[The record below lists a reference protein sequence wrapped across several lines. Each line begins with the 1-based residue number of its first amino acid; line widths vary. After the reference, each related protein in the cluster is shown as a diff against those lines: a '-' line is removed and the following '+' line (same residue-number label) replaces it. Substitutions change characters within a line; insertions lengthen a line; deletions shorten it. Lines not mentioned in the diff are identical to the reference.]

1 MKVDF
6 LLQNIR
12 IIGEFIMAGSF
23 EEYNDFV
30 NTFNK
35 KYGTNFSFEE
45 YDNEQR
51 RFDNF
56 SENFLKGPVNG
67 VSNEDNVYRKEFLK
81 IYKQYAESLIFE
93 YSDILFTTPHYANF
107 INDFE
112 DLMDVYRSYCSSEN
126 RKAPSKLGGWKKGND
141 IIEAMEGKVNEFTE
155 GFSNKNDYVRN
166 EYLAGRMPLRK
177 MRADLEKIKNSNYY
191 TDKELG
197 RIINYHNALEKIVQG
212 HTAWSYINLFRLG
225 RTLAENREYKALN
238 TFIESSMEKSYATY
252 DLAVTMANS
261 SFSLETIKNTVQAN
275 NLSINRLVDNTLKAK
290 NDAAEIKA
298 NANKNNVIDDK
309 NVDISASVSAQKVE
323 GFFADDDF
331 MEEFYDGIFEETEKV
346 DSFVKDQKTQ
356 TKSYVNI
363 FILRDAK
370 PKITAF
376 CANYDA
382 ADTSEK
388 KEELVKQYSIE
399 MFTYICDQMSS
410 FGMNPKD
417 SVVVGQKIT
426 DFILHKCTSFAFEG
440 EKFAK
445 YGDKYGVKD
454 NSLLESIAEA
464 KGCGSTKEEF
474 IEGIKQDLGMVESNK
489 EAIPELKDDIVEK
502 ENNDKA
508 SPVIDAQS
516 KEAHSLNSAK

>member
-1 MKVDF
+1 
-6 LLQNIR
+6 
-12 IIGEFIMAGSF
+12 MANNF
-23 EEYNDFV
+23 EEYNYLV
-30 NTFNK
+30 ATFNK

-45 YDNEQR
+45 YDEEQR

-56 SENFLKGPVNG
+56 SDNFLKGPVNG

-81 IYKQYAESLIFE
+81 LYKQYMESIIFG
-93 YSDILFTTPHYANF
+93 YSKTFFTTPDYTDF

-112 DLMDVYRSYCSSEN
+112 DLMGIYRSYCSDEK

-141 IIEAMEGKVNEFTE
+141 IIKAMEGKVNEFTD

-191 TDKELG
+191 TEKELG

-212 HTAWSYINLFRLG
+212 HTVWSYINLFRLG

-238 TFIESSMEKSYATY
+238 VFIESSIKKSYATH
-252 DLAVTMANS
+252 DLAVTVANS
-261 SFSLETIKNTVQAN
+261 SFSLETIKNTVQSN
-275 NLSINRLVDNTLKAK
+275 ILDINRLVDNTLKAN
-290 NDAAEIKA
+290 NDVTEIKA

-309 NVDISASVSAQKVE
+309 NVDIAASVSAQRVE
-323 GFFADDDF
+323 GLFEDDDF
-331 MEEFYDGIFEETEKV
+331 MEEFYDGILEETDKV
-346 DSFVKDQKTQ
+346 DSLVKGQKNQ
-356 TKSYVNI
+356 TKLYVDI
-363 FILRDAK
+363 FLLRNAK
-370 PKITAF
+370 PKTTAF

-399 MFTYICDQMSS
+399 MFTYICDQIST

-426 DFILHKCTSFAFEG
+426 DVILHKLTPFAFEG

-464 KGCGSTKEEF
+464 KGCGDTKKEF
-474 IEGIKQDLGMVESNK
+474 IESIKQDLGMVESKK
-489 EAIPELKDDIVEK
+489 EAIPELKNDIEEK

-508 SPVIDAQS
+508 SPVIDEPI
-516 KEAHSLNSAK
+516 KEAPGLNNAK